1 MARGGLVTGPQR
13 VLIGEAG
20 PEVVAPYDQF
30 IKTLG
35 MSGAGSSS
43 GSTYN
48 VTVNAGMGT
57 DGVSVGREIVKAIK
71 RYERASG
78 PVFAGA

>member
-1 MARGGLVTGPQR
+1 V
-13 VLIGEAG
+13 I
-20 PEVVAPYDQF
+20 APYDKF
-30 IKTLG
+30 IETMGLG
-35 MSGAGSSS
+35 GGRGG

-48 VTVNAGMGT
+48 LVVNAGMGT

>member
-13 VLIGEAG
+13 VLIGEGG
-20 PEVVAPYDQF
+20 PEVVAPYDKF
-30 IKTLG
+30 IETLG
-35 MSGAGSSS
+35 MSKNGGG

>member
-1 MARGGLVTGPQR
+1 MTGPQR

-35 MSGAGSSS
+35 LSSNAGSSG
-43 GSTYN
+43 GSVYN
-48 VTVNAGMGT
+48 VTINAGMGT